1 MIATLS
7 PHALAAREQW
17 SDPRRRARILA
28 GQLIAAE
35 RRRVDRLVRDHLHLL
50 EPAGGAA
57 AHLTGLDKADMV
69 QAAFLGLR
77 RAAETFDPTKGA
89 SFGTHAY
96 WWMKATCQEERF
108 RMRST
113 IRVPRY
119 PRSSIPQCSSLDV
132 EGDDGSTIAA
142 SIADEHTGDPAAGLG
157 RDELTRAVAAAL
169 GTLAPR
175 DAIVVEM
182 RFGINGAERPHT
194 FVEIA
199 ECVGMSTEWCR
210 KIVER
215 ALGQLRDALAEFAE

>member
-1 MIATLS
+1 V
-7 PHALAAREQW
+7 RRQW
-17 SDPRRRARILA
+17 TDPRARARLLA

-50 EPAGGAA
+50 DLAGSHGA
-57 AHLTGLDKADMV
+57 HMTGLDRADLR
-69 QAAFLGLR
+69 QAAFFGLR

-89 SFGTHAY
+89 AFGTHDY
-96 WWMKATCQEERF
+96 WWMRATCQEERF

-119 PRSSIPQCSSLDV
+119 PRAPVPKCSSLDLD
-132 EGDDGSTIAA
+132 GDDGSTIRA
-142 SIADEHTGDPAAGLG
+142 SIVDERTEDPAAGLG

>member
-7 PHALAAREQW
+7 RHALAAREQW
-17 SDPRRRARILA
+17 SDPRRRARLLA

-35 RRRVDRLVRDHLHLL
+35 RRRVERLVRDHLHLL

-57 AHLTGLDKADMV
+57 AHVTGLDKADMI

-89 SFGTHAY
+89 AFPTHAY
-96 WWMKATCQEERF
+96 WWMKAECQAERF

-119 PRSSIPQCSSLDV
+119 PRAPVPKCGSLDLDS
-132 EGDDGSTIAA
+132 DDGSTISA
-142 SIADEHTGDPAAGLG
+142 SIVDERTDDPAAALH
-157 RDELTRAVAAAL
+157 RAELPRAVAAAL
-169 GTLAPR
+169 GSLCER
-175 DAIVVEM
+175 DRLVVAM

-199 ECVGMSTEWCR
+199 ERIGVCP
-210 KIVER
+210 ER
-215 ALGQLRDALAEFAE
+215 VRMIELRARGHLREALAEFAV

>member
-7 PHALAAREQW
+7 RHALAAREQW
-17 SDPRRRARILA
+17 RDPRARARLLA

-35 RRRVDRLVRDHLHLL
+35 RRRVDRLVRDHLHLIEL
-50 EPAGGAA
+50 AGGAA
-57 AHLTGLDKADMV
+57 AHLTGLDKADMI

-119 PRSSIPQCSSLDV
+119 PRSPIPKCSSLDL
-132 EGDDGSTIAA
+132 ESDDGSTIG
-142 SIADEHTGDPAAGLG
+142 ADIPDDDAPDPTAGLH
-157 RDELTRAVAAAL
+157 RTELHAALSAAL
-169 GTLAPR
+169 GSLDPR
-175 DAIVVEM
+175 DALVAEM
-182 RFGINGAERPHT
+182 RFGINGAQRPHT
-194 FVEIA
+194 FTEIGDHLGISGA
-199 ECVGMSTEWCR
+199 RVR
-210 KIVER
+210 DLFDR
-215 ALGQLRDALAEFAE
+215 ARCQLRDALADLAE